1 MYDSL
6 TNGETFRKPKF
17 DYKSYVTQALVKPMK
32 APNNAFMPGQ
42 KGRSNNNGSWES
54 DEEESKEDEEEIPS
68 IFKSRREERL
78 YLGRGYNRMSK
89 IVSTR
94 S

>member
-32 APNNAFMPGQ
+32 APNDAFLPDKQ
-42 KGRSNNNGSWES
+42 SNFQDDGSQES
-54 DEEESKEDEEEIPS
+54 EEEESKEDEEEIP
-68 IFKSRREERL
+68 
-78 YLGRGYNRMSK
+78 
-89 IVSTR
+89 
-94 S
+94 